1 MIKEFRIKNPNEGC
15 HIDLL
20 EQVLSETLSEWHISV
35 TFENPTVPQPIVLKT
50 YYPCR
55 DIYTVWGP
63 SMGFNPSLG
72 YSWSK
77 RKTSS
82 RLASG
87 APLHALLS
95 QGGRNRLTFALS
107 DAATPHEMAS
117 GVLEEDGTL
126 ECEIRLFTRP
136 ISAITSYEVTLR
148 MDTADRPFYE
158 SVAEIENWW
167 AEKCG
172 YPRAYVPEAAKL
184 PLYSAWYSFHQRTI
198 PEEILEQCR
207 LSKEMGMDVLIV
219 DDGWQTDDGNRG
231 YAFCGDWEVCPSKI
245 PDMKAFVDAVHALD
259 MKFVLWYSVPFVGT
273 QSKMYQRFS
282 DKVLGHFSGQG
293 DLQWTCLDPRYP
305 DVRQALIDIYRN
317 AMVDWGLDGFKLDFI
332 DSFSLASEASFA
344 YDERRDTQSLEEGV
358 DKLLDG
364 ITKTLRAINPE
375 VLIEFRQSY
384 IGPVIRKYG
393 NMFRV
398 GDCPADPI
406 KNRVMGVQLRYLL
419 HGSAVHSDMLMWHYE
434 DTPEAAAKEVIP
446 TLITVPQISV
456 LLHKIPESHRRMLKN
471 YLSFWRAHRDTLIEG
486 KLTAEYPESNYS
498 LVCAEH
504 PEKRE
509 LIAIAYLPVPLT
521 VKNRYER
528 VILVNG
534 SSEGTVAVRFDVDM
548 PRMKWR
554 IFDCEG
560 ELVEEGVL
568 VGKGIDDYD
577 VPESGRIEFEL
588 L

>member
-1 MIKEFRIKNPNEGC
+1 MIKQFRIKHSNEGC
-15 HIDLL
+15 RVDLQ
-20 EQVLSETLSEWHISV
+20 EQVVSRTLSQWRICV
-35 TFENPTVPQPIVLKT
+35 TFDQPTVPQPITLT
-50 YYPCR
+50 GYCPCC
-55 DIYTVWGP
+55 DIYSAWSP
-63 SMGFNPSLG
+63 STGFNPSLG

-77 RKTSS
+77 RRTSS

-87 APLHALLS
+87 APIHVLLS
-95 QGGRNRLTFALS
+95 QGDRNRLTFALS
-107 DAATPHEMAS
+107 DAATPHEIAS

-136 ISAITSYEVTLR
+136 ISAITSYEMILR
-148 MDTADRPFYE
+148 IDTADRPFYE
-158 SVAEIENWW
+158 SVAEVEEWW
-167 AEKCG
+167 AEECG

-198 PEEILEQCR
+198 PEEIIAQCEMA
-207 LSKEMGMDVLIV
+207 KKMGMDVLIV

-231 YAFCGDWEVCPSKI
+231 YAFCGDWEVCPAKI

-273 QSKMYQRFS
+273 QSKMYKRFS
-282 DKVLGHFSGQG
+282 DKVLGQFHGQG

-317 AMVDWGLDGFKLDFI
+317 AMLDWGLDGFKLDFI
-332 DSFSLASEASFA
+332 DSFGLYSEASFA

-375 VLIEFRQSY
+375 VLLEFRQSY

-398 GDCPADPI
+398 ADCPADPI

-456 LLHKIPESHRRMLKN
+456 LLDRIPESHRRMLEN
-471 YLSFWRAHRDTLIEG
+471 YLSFWRAHRDTLIGGALYAEG
-486 KLTAEYPESNYS
+486 TDAHYSMVRAERE
-498 LVCAEH
+498 
-504 PEKRE
+504 RE

-521 VKNRYER
+521 VKKGYDH
-528 VILVNG
+528 VVLING
-534 SSEGTVAVRFDVDM
+534 SSANTLAVRFEKGTA
-548 PRMKWR
+548 RMRWR
-554 IFDCEG
+554 ILDCEG
-560 ELVEEGVL
+560 VLVEEGV
-568 VGKGIDDYD
+568 VMGDGIDDYD
-577 VPESGRIEFEL
+577 VPESGRLEFEL

>member
-1 MIKEFRIKNPNEGC
+1 MIKNFHIKNKNEGC
-15 HIDLL
+15 GINLT
-20 EQVLSETLSEWHISV
+20 EQVISATLSEWRISV
-35 TFENPTVPQPIVLKT
+35 TFDQPTVPSPIVLT
-50 YYPCR
+50 GYHPCR
-55 DIYTVWGP
+55 DIYTIWSP
-63 SMGFNPSLG
+63 SMGLNLSLG

-77 RKTSS
+77 RTTAS
-82 RLASG
+82 RLASS
-87 APLHALLS
+87 APIHVLLS
-95 QGGRNRLTFALS
+95 QGDRNRLTLALS
-107 DAATPHEMAS
+107 DAATPHEIAS

-136 ISAITSYEVTLR
+136 ISAITSYEVILR
-148 MDTADRPFYE
+148 IDTADRHFRE
-158 SVAEIENWW
+158 SVAEVEQWW

-172 YPRAYVPEAAKL
+172 YPRAYVPDAAKL
-184 PLYSAWYSFHQRTI
+184 PVYSAWYSFHQRTI

-207 LSKEMGMDVLIV
+207 ISKEMGMDVLIV
-219 DDGWQTDDGNRG
+219 DDGWQTEDGSRG
-231 YAFCGDWEVCPSKI
+231 YAFCGDWEVCEKKI

-273 QSKMYQRFS
+273 QSKMYKRFS
-282 DKVLGHFSGQG
+282 DKVLGHFHGHG

-305 DVRQALIDIYRN
+305 DVRQALIDLYRR
-317 AMVDWGLDGFKLDFI
+317 AMIEWGLDGFKLDFI
-332 DSFSLASEASFA
+332 DSFGLHSEASFA
-344 YDERRDTQSLEEGV
+344 YDDRRDTQSLEEGI

-364 ITKTLRAINPE
+364 ITRALRAINPE

-419 HGSAVHSDMLMWHYE
+419 NGSAVHSDMLMWNYE

-456 LLHKIPESHRRMLKN
+456 LLDRVPESHRRMLKN
-471 YLSFWRAHRDTLIEG
+471 YLSFWREHRRTLIDSDLYVEG
-486 KLTAEYPESNYS
+486 ADGHYS
-498 LVCAEH
+498 LVCTES
-504 PEKRE
+504 EDER
-509 LIAIAYLPVPLT
+509 IAIAYLPVPLT
-521 VKNRYER
+521 VKKTDQC
-528 VILVNG
+528 VILING
-534 SSEGTVAVRFDVDM
+534 TSANTLAVRIEKGTA
-548 PRMKWR
+548 RMRWR

-560 ELVEEGVL
+560 EQLEEGV
-568 VGKGIDDYD
+568 VMGEGIDDYD

>member
-1 MIKEFRIKNPNEGC
+1 MIKTFQIYNKNENCEVE
-15 HIDLL
+15 LR
-20 EQVLSETLSEWHISV
+20 EQVLSPTLSEWHISV
-35 TFENPTVPQPIVLKT
+35 RFAAPTVPSTISLKG

-63 SMGFNPSLG
+63 SMGLNPSLG

-77 RKTSS
+77 RTTSS

-87 APLHALLS
+87 APIHVLLS
-95 QGGRNRLTFALS
+95 QSGKNRLTFALS
-107 DAATPHEMAS
+107 DAATPHEIAT

-126 ECEIRLFTRP
+126 ECSIRLFTRP

-148 MDTADRPFYE
+148 VDTADRPFYE
-158 SVAEIENWW
+158 SVAEVENWW

-198 PEEILEQCR
+198 PSEIVEQCKMA
-207 LSKEMGMDVLIV
+207 KELGMDVLIV

-231 YAFCGDWEVCPSKI
+231 YAFCGDWEVCPAKI

-259 MKFVLWYSVPFVGT
+259 MKFMLWYSVPFVGT
-273 QSKMYQRFS
+273 QSKMYKRFS
-282 DKVLGHFSGQG
+282 DKVLGHYSGHG

-305 DVRQALIDIYRN
+305 DVREALIDIYRR
-317 AMVDWGLDGFKLDFI
+317 AMLDWGLDGFKLDFI
-332 DSFSLASEASFA
+332 DSFSLSSEASFA
-344 YDERRDTQSLEEGV
+344 FDDRRDTQSLEEGV

-364 ITKTLRAINPE
+364 ITRTLRAINPE

-398 GDCPADPI
+398 GDCPADPV
-406 KNRVMGVQLRYLL
+406 KNRVNGVQLRYLL
-419 HGSAVHSDMLMWHYE
+419 KGSAVHSDMLMWHYE
-434 DTPEAAAKEVIP
+434 DTPEAAAKEVIA

-456 LLHKIPESHRRMLKN
+456 LLDRIPESHRRMIGN
-471 YLSFWRAHRDTLIEG
+471 YLSFWRAHRETLIEG
-486 KLTAEYPESNYS
+486 KLTAQSPESDYS
-498 LVCAEH
+498 LVCAE
-504 PEKRE
+504 RDGE

-521 VKNRYER
+521 VQAGYDR

-534 SSEGTVAVRFDVDM
+534 TAESTLAVRFEKGTA
-548 PRMKWR
+548 RMRWR
-554 IFDCEG
+554 ILDCEG
-560 ELVEEGVL
+560 EQIEEGVIM
-568 VGKGIDDYD
+568 GGGIDDYD
-577 VPESGRIEFEL
+577 VPESGRIEFEIL
-588 L
+588 

>member
-1 MIKEFRIKNPNEGC
+1 MIKQFRIKHQNEGC
-15 HIDLL
+15 SINLT
-20 EQVLSETLSEWHISV
+20 EQVISATLCEWHISV
-35 TFENPTVPQPIVLKT
+35 TFDAPTVPSPIVLT
-50 YYPCR
+50 GYYPCR
-55 DIYTVWGP
+55 DIYTIWSP
-63 SMGFNPSLG
+63 SMRLDPSLG
-72 YSWSK
+72 YNWSK
-77 RKTSS
+77 RVTTS

-87 APLHALLS
+87 APIHVLLS
-95 QGGRNRLTFALS
+95 QGDRNRLTFALS
-107 DAATPHEMAS
+107 DAATPHEIAS

-136 ISAITSYEVTLR
+136 ISAITSYEVILR
-148 MDTADRPFYE
+148 VDTTDRHFRE
-158 SVAEIENWW
+158 SVAEVEQWW

-172 YPRAYVPEAAKL
+172 YPRAYVPDAAKL
-184 PLYSAWYSFHQRTI
+184 PVYSAWYSFHQRTI

-219 DDGWQTDDGNRG
+219 DDGWQTEDGSRG
-231 YAFCGDWEVCPSKI
+231 YAFCGDWEVCEKKI

-273 QSKMYQRFS
+273 QSKMYQRFA
-282 DKVLGHFSGQG
+282 DKVLGRFKGQG

-305 DVRQALIDIYRN
+305 DVRRALIDIYRN
-317 AMVDWGLDGFKLDFI
+317 AMLDWGLDGFKLDFI
-332 DSFSLASEASFA
+332 DSFALHSEASFA
-344 YDERRDTQSLEEGV
+344 YDDRRDTQSLEEGV

-364 ITKTLRAINPE
+364 ITRELRAINPE

-419 HGSAVHSDMLMWHYE
+419 RGSAVHSDMLMWHYE

-456 LLHKIPESHRRMLKN
+456 LLDRVPESHRRMLKN
-471 YLSFWRAHRDTLIEG
+471 YLSFWREHRRTLIDSELKVEG
-486 KLTAEYPESNYS
+486 ADGHYS
-498 LVCAEH
+498 LVCTES
-504 PEKRE
+504 EEER
-509 LIAIAYLPVPLT
+509 IVIAYLPVPMT
-521 VKNRYER
+521 IKKTDSR
-528 VILVNG
+528 VILING
-534 SSEGTVAVRFDVDM
+534 TSADTLAVRLEKGTA
-548 PRMKWR
+548 RMRWC

-560 ELVEEGVL
+560 EQVEEGIVM
-568 VGKGIDDYD
+568 GEGIDDYD
-577 VPESGRIEFEL
+577 VPESGRVEFTL